1 MKEQTIFPREEHADV
16 LFQKILADP
25 WACDK
30 LFETFCNDL
39 FSNDELEDSL
49 SADEFCQALFRAYRN
64 RDLSA
69 FLMAISKNT
78 LFDLIRNSYLIPY
91 RFNADGKT
99 NPVIMTDEN
108 GVLLPEFKNC
118 IHEKEYQHFREVY
131 NTLPYKKN
139 LYLAKAYCYTHSYDP
154 EISAST
160 QIVLQEH
167 TGILLIRELPDTVK
181 QQETEA
187 QAYCAVW
194 DLMTDLEK
202 ELPMAFVFY
211 GQDTLTE
218 HDKRYDELGI
228 FLPNSHFLKH
238 LEKHVQ
244 RAEEIIYAPN

>member
-1 MKEQTIFPREEHADV
+1 MERTMKEQTIFPREEHADV

-131 NTLPYKKN
+131 NHFDRKKKM
-139 LYLAKAYCYTHSYDP
+139 YLAQAYRYSHSYRDDDMN
-154 EISAST
+154 IK
-160 QIVLQEH
+160 QQVLGKN
-167 TGILLIRELPDTVK
+167 TGVLLIRELPDTIK
-181 QQETEA
+181 
-187 QAYCAVW
+187 
-194 DLMTDLEK
+194 L
-202 ELPMAFVFY
+202 
-211 GQDTLTE
+211 
-218 HDKRYDELGI
+218 
-228 FLPNSHFLKH
+228 
-238 LEKHVQ
+238 
-244 RAEEIIYAPN
+244 

>member
-118 IHEKEYQHFREVY
+118 IHERSINIF
-131 NTLPYKKN
+131 
-139 LYLAKAYCYTHSYDP
+139 
-154 EISAST
+154 
-160 QIVLQEH
+160 
-167 TGILLIRELPDTVK
+167 VK
-181 QQETEA
+181 FITI
-187 QAYCAVW
+187 
-194 DLMTDLEK
+194 
-202 ELPMAFVFY
+202 
-211 GQDTLTE
+211 LTE
-218 HDKRYDELGI
+218 RKRCILHRLTVTVI
-228 FLPNSHFLKH
+228 PT
-238 LEKHVQ
+238 
-244 RAEEIIYAPN
+244 AMTI

>member
-91 RFNADGKT
+91 LFNAD
-99 NPVIMTDEN
+99 
-108 GVLLPEFKNC
+108 
-118 IHEKEYQHFREVY
+118 
-131 NTLPYKKN
+131 
-139 LYLAKAYCYTHSYDP
+139 
-154 EISAST
+154 
-160 QIVLQEH
+160 
-167 TGILLIRELPDTVK
+167 
-181 QQETEA
+181 
-187 QAYCAVW
+187 
-194 DLMTDLEK
+194 
-202 ELPMAFVFY
+202 
-211 GQDTLTE
+211 
-218 HDKRYDELGI
+218 
-228 FLPNSHFLKH
+228 
-238 LEKHVQ
+238 
-244 RAEEIIYAPN
+244 